1 MMMSPE
7 SWRKSIG
14 PQLERIFRYGKSQH
28 LWVAYHSCGSIRDII
43 PDLIEMGLDVLNPIQ
58 GNCPGMDP
66 SELKRE
72 FGKSISF
79 MGGVDTQELLP
90 LGSEQDIQREVDNL
104 IGIMASGGGYTLAA
118 SHTIPP
124 ETPLDNIFAM
134 YRVAGVNREM
144 ISDRAGDIRRRLSQ
158 QEVME

>member
-43 PDLIEMGLDVLNPIQ
+43 Q

-90 LGSEQDIQREVDNL
+90 LGSVQDIQREVDNL

-124 ETPLDNIFAM
+124 ETPLDNFFAM